1 MSRTASGPPVSHHGA
16 LVRTALIAAL
26 MLTGTVLGLWAMGR
40 PWICSCGFVSL
51 WHGDPNGPQTS
62 QHLTDWYTF
71 THVVHGALFYGAA
84 WAFGRLRGHPVP
96 LGTAF
101 LFALA
106 LECAWELAENTPAI
120 VERYR
125 AGTIAL
131 GYEGDSIVNS
141 LADILAMAVGF
152 GAAAT
157 LPVAVVVAAV
167 VVSELA
173 LGWLIRDNLTLNVLM
188 LIHPIESIKAW
199 QAGQL

>member
-1 MSRTASGPPVSHHGA
+1 VSRTVSRPSHPQWASLWGS
-16 LVRTALIAAL
+16 ALIAAIL
-26 MLTGTVLGLWAMGR
+26 LTGTVLGLAAMGR
-40 PWICSCGFVSL
+40 PWICTCGFVTL

-71 THVVHGALFYGAA
+71 THIVHGALFYGAA
-84 WAFGRLRGHPVP
+84 WAFGRMRGRPIP
-96 LGTAF
+96 KGAAF

-106 LECAWELAENTPAI
+106 LECAWELTENTPAI

-141 LADILAMAVGF
+141 VSDILAMAAGF

-157 LPVAVVVAAV
+157 LPVVVVVTAV
-167 VVSELA
+167 LVSELA

-199 QAGQL
+199 QAGSR

>member
-1 MSRTASGPPVSHHGA
+1 MSGAASRPSRSHSVHLPG
-16 LVRTALIAAL
+16 TALIAL
-26 MLTGTVLGLWAMGR
+26 LLLTGTVIGLAAMGR
-40 PWICSCGFVSL
+40 PWICTCGFAAL

-71 THVVHGALFYGAA
+71 THVVHGALFYAAA
-84 WAFGRLRGHPVP
+84 WTFGRLRGRPVA
-96 LGTAF
+96 LGTAL

-106 LECAWELAENTPAI
+106 LECAWELTENTPAI

-141 LADILAMAVGF
+141 VSDILAMTVGF

-157 LPVAVVVAAV
+157 LPVAVVVMAV
-167 VVSELA
+167 IVSELA

-188 LIHPIESIKAW
+188 LIHPIDSIKAW
-199 QAGQL
+199 QAGHT